1 MTLKCPNC
9 GADLP
14 SWWKLASQLRHFRI
28 FECPN
33 CKAVV
38 EARIRH
44 EGLHRYVV
52 TALFL
57 ILAGWVFLL
66 EISRNPVPMADRI
79 HALNF
84 MEDLSNPEKYTPP
97 FVLAILILWYS
108 ARFGNYTLEI
118 ADSSAEKRRVSFIL
132 LLVLFVPTVAFVTA
146 VGLYVYLAEG
156 MNWFTAF
163 VVLLDVAI
171 ITSLKRER
179 GRVKRLER
187 ENRP

>member
-38 EARIRH
+38 EVRIRH

-52 TALFL
+52 TALLL
-57 ILAGWVFLL
+57 ILTGWVFLL
-66 EISRNPVPMADRI
+66 EIFKIPFLIEYRTQVSNYI
-79 HALNF
+79 GG
-84 MEDLSNPEKYTPP
+84 LSNSEKYTPP

-118 ADSSAEKRRVSFIL
+118 ADSSAEKRRIPFIP
-132 LLVLFVPTVAFVTA
+132 LLVLFVPAAALVTA
-146 VGLYVYLAEG
+146 AGLYVYLAEG

-163 VVLLDVAI
+163 VALLDVAVI
-171 ITSLKRER
+171 IGLK
-179 GRVKRLER
+179 KER
-187 ENRP
+187 EKTKKLEKQSYG